1 MERAVSP
8 VEKPELPEIEEHHH
22 PDRNDDPAWLASI
35 ARLSTILNRTAAVI
49 SAALLVAMTLLIL
62 LEICMR
68 MFSTSTYMADVLV
81 GFGVAAITFLAAP
94 WALEEGAMIRVTA
107 LTDTLSGPLRWIVEA
122 FALGSSAAIMGFLA
136 MHQWKSVAKLF
147 ERGSVSEHLIPIPL
161 WIPESFF
168 FVGLILLLLQM
179 LVRALRLIVVG
190 HAEERA
196 LTL

>member
-8 VEKPELPEIEEHHH
+8 VEKPELPEIEEHHK
-22 PDRNDDPAWLASI
+22 PNRNDDPVWLAYF

-49 SAALLVAMTLLIL
+49 SASLLVAMTLLIL

-68 MFSTSTYMADVLV
+68 MFSASTYMADVLV

-107 LTDTLSGPLRWIVEA
+107 LTDTLSGPVRWIVEA
-122 FALGSSAAIMGFLA
+122 FAVGSAAAIMWFLA
-136 MHQWKSVAKLF
+136 LHQWKTVAKLF

-161 WIPESFF
+161 WIPESCF
-168 FVGLILLLLQM
+168 FVGLALLLLQM
-179 LVRALRLIVVG
+179 LVRAIRLVVIG

>member
-1 MERAVSP
+1 MDPEA
-8 VEKPELPEIEEHHH
+8 KPELSEVRESHRPN
-22 PDRNDDPAWLASI
+22 RNNEPGWLAAI
-35 ARLSTILNRTAAVI
+35 ARVSTILNRAAAVI
-49 SAALLVAMTLLIL
+49 SAALLVVMTLLIL

-68 MFSTSTYMADVLV
+68 MLSTSTYMTDVLV
-81 GFGVAAITFLAAP
+81 GYGVAAITFLAAP

-107 LTDTLSGPLRWIVEA
+107 LTAMLTGVVRWTVDA
-122 FALGSSAAIMGFLA
+122 FAIGTSGAIMAFLA
-136 MHQWKSVAKLF
+136 MHQWFAVVKLF

-168 FVGLILLLLQM
+168 FAGLSLLLLQM
-179 LVRALRLIVVG
+179 LVRAIRLVVVG